1 MIFGLVGMWLHDLLR
16 HMPTGHN
23 DFGATENV
31 KVRNSEFPPWNF
43 LWQLPVHYTT
53 LQLQLQVQA
62 QLQLQQ
68 LQLHYFTLRYTS
80 YTSLYHCTI
89 HNTTVHYITLIT
101 HCNCN
106 CHCTTLITLHYN
118 YDSTT
123 LYFNYNYNCITPH
136 YIQQL
141 WWGDPCNHCSHSKK
155 HNSNHLSVHQWIRS
169 ALRDSQ
175 QPLVQVSYFWIF
187 RHRVVRHYWYGTGGC
202 EQNRQ
207 RQWTKTHPFKMF
219 QGTAAAIFSL

>member
-1 MIFGLVGMWLHDLLR
+1 MILGLLR
-16 HMPTGHN
+16 MWKSVT
-23 DFGATENV
+23 
-31 KVRNSEFPPWNF
+31 RSF
-43 LWQLPVHYTT
+43 LHEISSDNYPYIT
-53 LQLQLQVQA
+53 
-62 QLQLQQ
+62 
-68 LQLHYFTLRYTS
+68 LHYNYNYRCKYNCNYNNYNYTILHYATLG

-123 LYFNYNYNCITPH
+123 LYFNYNYKCITPH

-187 RHRVVRHYWYGTGGC
+187 RHRVVRYYWYGTGGC

-207 RQWTKTHPFKMF
+207 RQWTKIHPFKMF